1 MKGLTMRVYISIDME
16 GVAGIATMDQVVRGG
31 HGYPRAQHL
40 MTGEANAA
48 IVGAFEG
55 GATEV
60 TINDSHGTMD
70 NLIHE
75 DLDPRARVVFG
86 SPKLDCMAEGI
97 DSGHDVALF
106 IGYHAAAGGPGVIA
120 HTYSSLFDE
129 VRVNGRAVSEAD
141 VNALQAAAV
150 GVPVALLTGD
160 DIICAAISHTIPGID
175 TVVVKEAHG
184 YNAADSVSPA
194 NARSLI
200 TAAAAR
206 AVAGAHSLELRS
218 VPETLTI
225 EIDMPNIPAA
235 EMAEMLPSAERTAI
249 RTIRVVVGTP
259 REAIGFI
266 TSCYQFAATS
276 LRNMLPLMNR

>member
-1 MKGLTMRVYISIDME
+1 MRVYISIDME

-48 IVGAFEG
+48 IAGAFAG
-55 GATEV
+55 GATAV

-75 DLDPRARVVFG
+75 DLDQRARVVFG
-86 SPKLDCMAEGI
+86 SPKMDCMAEGI
-97 DSGHDVALF
+97 DKDHDVALF

-120 HTYSSLFDE
+120 HTFSSLFNE

-160 DIICAAISHTIPGID
+160 NVICADIAATLPGIE
-175 TVVVKEAHG
+175 TVTVKEAHG
-184 YNAADSVSPA
+184 YNAADSISPSES
-194 NARSLI
+194 RRLI
-200 TAAAAR
+200 GEAAAR
-206 AVAGAHSLELRS
+206 AVSGSRELRVS
-218 VPETLTI
+218 EVPESMEI
-225 EIDMPNIPAA
+225 EIDMPNISAA
-235 EMAEMLPSAERTAI
+235 ELAQMIPASERTAI
-249 RTIRVVVGTP
+249 RTINIVAHSP
-259 REAIGFI
+259 REAVNFI
-266 TSCYQFAATS
+266 SACYQFAANS
-276 LRNMLPLMNR
+276 MRAMLPLINR